1 MFKFI
6 SNDSNKDNVT
16 LDYIREFEEK
26 RSISFPDILVNYYTN
41 HNKAKLEGFT
51 FYIHNLE
58 FSVEFIIPLK
68 YGNVC
73 VENILSFKEGVDF
86 IGRVKE
92 LKVKGQDFPTMITV
106 EYQVAGN
113 NYVVTESLKLKS
125 EKIKL
130 GFLPIGQKRV
140 PVMGNTAVGSSATV
154 IYNPSN
160 PTEAFITHNVGKTN
174 I

>member
-1 MFKFI
+1 MSTRMKI
-6 SNDSNKDNVT
+6 
-16 LDYIREFEEK
+16 
-26 RSISFPDILVNYYTN
+26 
-41 HNKAKLEGFT
+41 NKANCTQTVNG
-51 FYIHNLE
+51 
-58 FSVEFIIPLK
+58 S
-68 YGNVC
+68 
-73 VENILSFKEGVDF
+73 
-86 IGRVKE
+86 VKE

-154 IYNPSN
+154 SYNPNN
-160 PTEAFITHNVGKTN
+160 PIEAFITHNIGKAN

>member
-1 MFKFI
+1 MKI
-6 SNDSNKDNVT
+6 
-16 LDYIREFEEK
+16 
-26 RSISFPDILVNYYTN
+26 
-41 HNKAKLEGFT
+41 NKANCTHTVNG
-51 FYIHNLE
+51 H
-58 FSVEFIIPLK
+58 
-68 YGNVC
+68 
-73 VENILSFKEGVDF
+73 
-86 IGRVKE
+86 VKE

-140 PVMGNTAVGSSATV
+140 PVMGNTAVGSSAT
-154 IYNPSN
+154 ISYNPSN
-160 PTEAFITHNVGKTN
+160 PAEAFITHNIGKAN